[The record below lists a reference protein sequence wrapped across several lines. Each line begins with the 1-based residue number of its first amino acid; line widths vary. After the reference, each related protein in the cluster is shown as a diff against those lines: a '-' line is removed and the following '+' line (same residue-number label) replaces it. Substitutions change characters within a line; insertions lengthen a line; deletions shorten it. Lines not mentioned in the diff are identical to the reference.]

1 MAPLNVTVEHPSAHV
16 TVATESGMLSF
27 VGKSAMYSNNFDGDI
42 LSLTTTRDMGQ
53 DCPTFSMNIV
63 YRNDWFTKISS
74 NDLIITALHRPPEA
88 KHNVL
93 VGLVDDIRKSTDFST
108 GKPVRSFTITGR
120 GFNKALQ
127 NFTVGT
133 VSELTVTASI
143 QGFFSTMIDIFSGG
157 SPAVII
163 KGVLDNYIGM
173 GCNYSFAN
181 GKTFKD
187 YYQESIKSVS
197 NGNEFLADATAFTSF
212 QGGLWDFLKEL
223 KNAPFNEMFWE
234 IIDDRPTL
242 IFRPTPFNSSDWNKL
257 QNITI
262 KDTDIINES
271 IGRSDL
277 ETYVVYKV
285 KAETF
290 GGDTDILGYL
300 PYWYPPYYPKYGIN
314 RLEVYSKYLEYNGDD
329 NHTILDKMKDLFNWN
344 IKNNYMENGVITVKG
359 LNCYKIGTRITL
371 ESTGVEYYCEGVT
384 HSFNFGTGWTTTLS
398 LTRGLHPDDR
408 FTAPWGC
415 YKQMT
420 TSDVSKIY
428 GYTVTDADIDTISG
442 TNDAISGNATGGI
455 NASDPQWK
463 QFDSRWGSNVM
474 GTKTIKQVGCLMT
487 SVAILLK
494 MTGLTLS
501 SFNPSVLNSY
511 LKLNKGYSGNGL
523 VWTATDGYVSGWKYA
538 GSAVLSGTN
547 ATKMSKI
554 KSYIQKG
561 YYVTVAVKNRGHWVA
576 AVGYDDTDII
586 MSDPGSSNATKLFS
600 KYGSTAVE
608 CRFFSC
614 SVPFSYGKQAGDPVS
629 GKENESV
636 IYKYLTNTMRLNSAA
651 ACGVLANIEAESS
664 FNPNSYGDR
673 GTSYGICQWH
683 NSRFTNLRNWCE
695 DNGYGFNTI
704 IGQLN
709 FLHHELKNSYPSV
722 WDKLKT
728 VSNSAT
734 GAYEA
739 AYYWCYYYEIPSNRE
754 HKSISRGNTA
764 KTKYW
769 PNYS

>member
-1 MAPLNVTVEHPSAHV
+1 MASLSVTVEHPSAHI
-16 TVATESGMLSF
+16 TVATESEMLSF
-27 VGKSAMYSNNFDGDI
+27 VGKSAMYSNTFDGDV

-63 YRNDWFTKISS
+63 YRNDWFTKIGS
-74 NDLIITALHRPPEA
+74 NDLVIIALQRPPEA

-93 VGLVDDIRKSTDFST
+93 VGLVDDVRKTTDFST
-108 GKPVRSFTITGR
+108 GKPVRAFTLTGR

-143 QGFFSTMIDIFSGG
+143 QGFFSTMLEVFSGAA
-157 SPAVII
+157 PAVII

-187 YYQESIKSVS
+187 YYQESIKNVS

-234 IIDDRPTL
+234 IINDRPTI
-242 IFRPTPFNSSDWNKL
+242 IFRPTPFNKDNWNSL
-257 QNITI
+257 QCVTI
-262 KDTDIINES
+262 KDSDIINENL
-271 IGRSDL
+271 GRSDL

-300 PYWYPPYYPKYGIN
+300 PYWYPPYYTKYGIT

-329 NHTILDKMKDLFNWN
+329 LSTIQDKMKDIFNWN
-344 IKNNYMENGVITVKG
+344 IKNNYMENGTITVKG
-359 LNCYKIGTRITL
+359 LNCYKVGTRVKIA
-371 ESTGVEYYCEGVT
+371 STGMEYYCEGVT
-384 HSFNFGTGWTTTLS
+384 HNFNFGTGWTTTLS
-398 LTRGLHPDDR
+398 LTRGLEPSDR

-420 TSDVSKIY
+420 AADVSKIY
-428 GYTVTDADIDTISG
+428 GYTVTDADIDPITGTFGNTSTSG
-442 TNDAISGNATGGI
+442 GS

-463 QFDSRWGSNVM
+463 QYDSKWGSNVM
-474 GTKTIKQVGCLMT
+474 QTKTIKQVGCLMT
-487 SVAILLK
+487 SVSILLK
-494 MTGLTLS
+494 MTGLTDS
-501 SFNPSVLNSY
+501 NFNPAVMNSY
-511 LKLNKGYSGNGL
+511 LKSHGGYVNGNNF
-523 VWTATDGYVSGWKYA
+523 VWASTDGYVSGWKHV
-538 GSAVLSGTN
+538 GSATLSGTN
-547 ATKMSKI
+547 STKMSKI
-554 KSYIQKG
+554 KSLIQSG
-561 YYVTVAVKNRGHWVA
+561 YYVTVCVKNGGHWVA
-576 AVGYDDTDII
+576 VTGYDDNDIT
-586 MSDPGSSNATKLFS
+586 MSDPASNSTGLFG
-600 KYGSTAVE
+600 KYGSTV
-608 CRFFSC
+608 CSCHYFSC
-614 SVPFSYGKQAGDPVS
+614 SVPFSCAKQTGSTAS
-629 GKENESV
+629 ENSNEST
-636 IYKYLTNTMRLNSAA
+636 IYKFLTGTMGLNTAA

-664 FNPNSYGDR
+664 FNPTVYGDG

-683 NSRFTNLRNWCE
+683 NGRFTSLKNWCNN
-695 DNGYGFNTI
+695 NGYNYQTI
-704 IGQLN
+704 NGQLN
-709 FLHHELKNSYPSV
+709 YLQYELKNSYPSV
-722 WDKLKT
+722 WNKLRT

-739 AYYWCYYYEIPSNRE
+739 AYYWCYYYEVPANRE
-754 HKSISRGNTA
+754 SKSVSRGNTA
-764 KTKYW
+764 KKKYW

>member
-1 MAPLNVTVEHPSAHV
+1 MASLSVTVEHPSAHI
-16 TVATESGMLSF
+16 TVATESEMLSF
-27 VGKSAMYSNNFDGDI
+27 VGKSAMYSNTFDGDV

-63 YRNDWFTKISS
+63 YRNDWFTKIGS
-74 NDLIITALHRPPEA
+74 NDLVIIALQRPPEA

-93 VGLVDDIRKSTDFST
+93 VGLVDDVRKTTDFST
-108 GKPVRSFTITGR
+108 GKPVRAFTLTGR

-143 QGFFSTMIDIFSGG
+143 QGFFSTMLEVFSGAA
-157 SPAVII
+157 PAVII

-187 YYQESIKSVS
+187 YYQESIKNVS

-234 IIDDRPTL
+234 IINDRPTI
-242 IFRPTPFNSSDWNKL
+242 IFRPTPFNKDNWNSL
-257 QNITI
+257 QCVTI
-262 KDTDIINES
+262 KDSDIINENL
-271 IGRSDL
+271 GRSDL

-300 PYWYPPYYPKYGIN
+300 PYWYPPYYTKYGIT

-329 NHTILDKMKDLFNWN
+329 LSTIQDKMKDIFNWN
-344 IKNNYMENGVITVKG
+344 IKNNYMENGTITVKG
-359 LNCYKIGTRITL
+359 LNCYKVGTRVKIA
-371 ESTGVEYYCEGVT
+371 STGMEYYCEGVT
-384 HSFNFGTGWTTTLS
+384 HNFNFGTGWTTTLS
-398 LTRGLHPDDR
+398 LTRGLEPNDR

-420 TSDVSKIY
+420 AADVSKIY
-428 GYTVTDADIDTISG
+428 GYTVTDADIDPITGTFGNTSTSG
-442 TNDAISGNATGGI
+442 GS

-463 QFDSRWGSNVM
+463 QYDSKWGSNVM
-474 GTKTIKQVGCLMT
+474 QTKTIKQVGCLMT
-487 SVAILLK
+487 SVSILLK
-494 MTGLTLS
+494 MTGLTDS
-501 SFNPSVLNSY
+501 NFNPAVMNSY
-511 LKLNKGYSGNGL
+511 LKSHGGYVNGNNF
-523 VWTATDGYVSGWKYA
+523 VWASTDGYVSGWKHV
-538 GSAVLSGTN
+538 GSATLSGTN
-547 ATKMSKI
+547 STKMSKI
-554 KSYIQKG
+554 KSLIQSG
-561 YYVTVAVKNRGHWVA
+561 YYVTVCVKNGGHWVA
-576 AVGYDDTDII
+576 VTGYDDNDIT
-586 MSDPGSSNATKLFS
+586 MSDPASNSTGLFG
-600 KYGSTAVE
+600 KYGSTV
-608 CRFFSC
+608 CSCHYFSC
-614 SVPFSYGKQAGDPVS
+614 SVPFSCAKQTGSTAS
-629 GKENESV
+629 GNSNEST
-636 IYKYLTNTMRLNSAA
+636 IYKFLTGTMGLNTAA

-664 FNPNSYGDR
+664 FNPTVYGDG

-683 NSRFTNLRNWCE
+683 NGRFTSLKNWCNN
-695 DNGYGFNTI
+695 NGYNYQTI
-704 IGQLN
+704 NGQLN
-709 FLHHELKNSYPSV
+709 YLQYELKNSYPSV
-722 WDKLKT
+722 WNKLRT

-739 AYYWCYYYEIPSNRE
+739 AYYWCYYYEVPANRE
-754 HKSISRGNTA
+754 SKSVSRGNTA
-764 KTKYW
+764 KKKYW

>member
-1 MAPLNVTVEHPSAHV
+1 MASLSVTVEHPSAHI
-16 TVATESGMLSF
+16 TVATESEMLSF
-27 VGKSAMYSNNFDGDI
+27 VGKSAMYSNTFDGDV

-63 YRNDWFTKISS
+63 YRNDWFTKIGS
-74 NDLIITALHRPPEA
+74 NDLVIIALQRPPEA

-93 VGLVDDIRKSTDFST
+93 VGLVDDVRKTTDFST
-108 GKPVRSFTITGR
+108 GKPVRAFTLTGR

-143 QGFFSTMIDIFSGG
+143 QGFFSTMLEVFSGAA
-157 SPAVII
+157 PAVII

-187 YYQESIKSVS
+187 YYQESIKNVS

-234 IIDDRPTL
+234 IINDRPTI
-242 IFRPTPFNSSDWNKL
+242 IFRPTPFNKDNWNSL
-257 QNITI
+257 QCVTI
-262 KDTDIINES
+262 KDSDIINENL
-271 IGRSDL
+271 GRSDL

-300 PYWYPPYYPKYGIN
+300 PYWYPPYYTKYGIT

-329 NHTILDKMKDLFNWN
+329 LSTIQDKMKDIFNWN
-344 IKNNYMENGVITVKG
+344 IKNNYMENGTITVKG
-359 LNCYKIGTRITL
+359 LNCYKVGTRVKIA
-371 ESTGVEYYCEGVT
+371 STGMEYYCEGVT
-384 HSFNFGTGWTTTLS
+384 HNFNFGTGWTTTLS
-398 LTRGLHPDDR
+398 LTRGLEPSDR

-420 TSDVSKIY
+420 AADVSKIY
-428 GYTVTDADIDTISG
+428 GYTVTDADIDPITGTFGNTSTSG
-442 TNDAISGNATGGI
+442 GS

-463 QFDSRWGSNVM
+463 QYDSKWGSNVM
-474 GTKTIKQVGCLMT
+474 QTKTIKQVGCLMT
-487 SVAILLK
+487 SVSILLK
-494 MTGLTLS
+494 MTGLTDS
-501 SFNPSVLNSY
+501 NFNPAVMNSY
-511 LKLNKGYSGNGL
+511 LKSHGGYVNGNNF
-523 VWTATDGYVSGWKYA
+523 VWASTDGYVSGWKHV
-538 GSAVLSGTN
+538 GSATLSGTN
-547 ATKMSKI
+547 STKMSKI
-554 KSYIQKG
+554 KSLIQSG
-561 YYVTVAVKNRGHWVA
+561 YYVTVCVKNGGHWVA
-576 AVGYDDTDII
+576 ITGYDDNDIT
-586 MSDPGSSNATKLFS
+586 MSDPASNSTGLFG
-600 KYGSTAVE
+600 KYGSTV
-608 CRFFSC
+608 CSCHYFSC
-614 SVPFSYGKQAGDPVS
+614 SVPFSCAKQTGSTAS
-629 GKENESV
+629 GNSNEST
-636 IYKYLTNTMRLNSAA
+636 IYKFLTGTMGLNTAA

-664 FNPNSYGDR
+664 FNPTVYGDS

-683 NSRFTNLRNWCE
+683 NGRFTSLKNWCNN
-695 DNGYGFNTI
+695 NGYNYQTI
-704 IGQLN
+704 NGQLN
-709 FLHHELKNSYPSV
+709 YLQYELKNSYPSV
-722 WDKLKT
+722 WNKLRT

-739 AYYWCYYYEIPSNRE
+739 AYYWCYYYEVPANRE
-754 HKSISRGNTA
+754 SKSVSRGNTA
-764 KTKYW
+764 KKKYW

>member
-1 MAPLNVTVEHPSAHV
+1 MASLSVTVEHPSAHI
-16 TVATESGMLSF
+16 TVATESEMLSF
-27 VGKSAMYSNNFDGDI
+27 VGKSAMYSNTFDGDV

-63 YRNDWFTKISS
+63 YRNDWFTKIGS
-74 NDLIITALHRPPEA
+74 NDLVIIALQRPPEA

-93 VGLVDDIRKSTDFST
+93 VGLVDDVRKTTDFST
-108 GKPVRSFTITGR
+108 GKPVRAFTLTGR

-143 QGFFSTMIDIFSGG
+143 QGFFSTMLEVFSGAA
-157 SPAVII
+157 PAVII

-187 YYQESIKSVS
+187 YYQESIKNVS

-234 IIDDRPTL
+234 IINDRPTI
-242 IFRPTPFNSSDWNKL
+242 IFRPTPFNKDNWNSL
-257 QNITI
+257 QCVTI
-262 KDTDIINES
+262 KDSDIINENL
-271 IGRSDL
+271 GRSDL

-300 PYWYPPYYPKYGIN
+300 PYWYPPYYTKYGIT

-329 NHTILDKMKDLFNWN
+329 LSTIQDKMKDIFNWN
-344 IKNNYMENGVITVKG
+344 IKNNYMENGTITVKG
-359 LNCYKIGTRITL
+359 LNCYKVGTRVKIA
-371 ESTGVEYYCEGVT
+371 STGMEYYCEGVT
-384 HSFNFGTGWTTTLS
+384 HNFNFGTGWTTTLS
-398 LTRGLHPDDR
+398 LTRGLEPSDR

-420 TSDVSKIY
+420 AADVSKIY
-428 GYTVTDADIDTISG
+428 GYTVTDADIDPITGTFGNTSTSG
-442 TNDAISGNATGGI
+442 GS

-463 QFDSRWGSNVM
+463 QYDSKWGSNVM
-474 GTKTIKQVGCLMT
+474 QTKTIKQVGCLMT
-487 SVAILLK
+487 SVSILLK
-494 MTGLTLS
+494 MTGLTDS
-501 SFNPSVLNSY
+501 NFNPAVMNSY
-511 LKLNKGYSGNGL
+511 LKSHGGYVNGNNF
-523 VWTATDGYVSGWKYA
+523 VWASTDGYVSGWKHV
-538 GSAVLSGTN
+538 GSATLSGTN
-547 ATKMSKI
+547 STKMSKI
-554 KSYIQKG
+554 KSLIQSG
-561 YYVTVAVKNRGHWVA
+561 YYVTVCVKNGGHWVA
-576 AVGYDDTDII
+576 VTGYDDNDIT
-586 MSDPGSSNATKLFS
+586 MSDPASNSTGLFG
-600 KYGSTAVE
+600 KYGSTV
-608 CRFFSC
+608 CSCHYFSC
-614 SVPFSYGKQAGDPVS
+614 SVPFSCAKQTGSTAS
-629 GKENESV
+629 GNSNEST
-636 IYKYLTNTMRLNSAA
+636 IYKFLTGTMGLNTAA

-664 FNPNSYGDR
+664 FNPTVYGDG

-683 NSRFTNLRNWCE
+683 NGRFTSLKNWCNN
-695 DNGYGFNTI
+695 NGYNYQTI
-704 IGQLN
+704 NGQLN
-709 FLHHELKNSYPSV
+709 YLQYELKNSYPSV
-722 WDKLKT
+722 WNKLRT

-739 AYYWCYYYEIPSNRE
+739 AYYWCYYYEVPANRE
-754 HKSISRGNTA
+754 SKSVSRGNTA
-764 KTKYW
+764 KKKYW

>member
-1 MAPLNVTVEHPSAHV
+1 MASLSVTVEHPSAHI
-16 TVATESGMLSF
+16 TVATESEMLSF
-27 VGKSAMYSNNFDGDI
+27 VGKSAMYSNTFDGDV

-63 YRNDWFTKISS
+63 YRNDWFTKIGS
-74 NDLIITALHRPPEA
+74 NDLVIIALQRPPEA

-93 VGLVDDIRKSTDFST
+93 VGLVDDVRKTTDFST
-108 GKPVRSFTITGR
+108 GKPVRAFTLTGR

-143 QGFFSTMIDIFSGG
+143 QGFFSTMLEVFSGAA
-157 SPAVII
+157 PAVII

-187 YYQESIKSVS
+187 YYQESIKNVS

-234 IIDDRPTL
+234 IINDRPTI
-242 IFRPTPFNSSDWNKL
+242 IFRPTPFNKDNWNSL
-257 QNITI
+257 QCVTI
-262 KDTDIINES
+262 NDSDIINENL
-271 IGRSDL
+271 GRSDL

-300 PYWYPPYYPKYGIN
+300 PYWYPPYYTKYGIT

-329 NHTILDKMKDLFNWN
+329 LSTIQDKMKDIFNWN
-344 IKNNYMENGVITVKG
+344 IKNNYMENGTITVKG
-359 LNCYKIGTRITL
+359 LNCYKVGTRVKIA
-371 ESTGVEYYCEGVT
+371 STGMEYYCEGVT
-384 HSFNFGTGWTTTLS
+384 HNFNFGTGWTTTLS
-398 LTRGLHPDDR
+398 LTRGLEPNDR

-420 TSDVSKIY
+420 AADVSKIY
-428 GYTVTDADIDTISG
+428 GYTVTDADIDPITGTFGNTSTSG
-442 TNDAISGNATGGI
+442 GS

-463 QFDSRWGSNVM
+463 QYDSKWGSNVM
-474 GTKTIKQVGCLMT
+474 QTKTIKQVGCLMT
-487 SVAILLK
+487 SVSILLK
-494 MTGLTLS
+494 MTGLTDS
-501 SFNPSVLNSY
+501 NFNPAVMNSY
-511 LKLNKGYSGNGL
+511 LKSHGGYVNGNNF
-523 VWTATDGYVSGWKYA
+523 VWASTDGYVSGWKHV
-538 GSAVLSGTN
+538 GSATLSGTN
-547 ATKMSKI
+547 STKMSKI
-554 KSYIQKG
+554 KSLIQSG
-561 YYVTVAVKNRGHWVA
+561 YYVTVCVKNGGHWVA
-576 AVGYDDTDII
+576 VTGYDDNDIT
-586 MSDPGSSNATKLFS
+586 MSDPASNSTGLFG
-600 KYGSTAVE
+600 KYGSTV
-608 CRFFSC
+608 CSCHYFSC
-614 SVPFSYGKQAGDPVS
+614 SVPFSCAKQTGSTAS
-629 GKENESV
+629 GNSNEST
-636 IYKYLTNTMRLNSAA
+636 IYKFLTGTMGLNTAA

-664 FNPNSYGDR
+664 FNPTVYGDG

-683 NSRFTNLRNWCE
+683 NGRFTSLKNWCNN
-695 DNGYGFNTI
+695 NGYNYQTI
-704 IGQLN
+704 NGQLN
-709 FLHHELKNSYPSV
+709 YLQYELKNSYPSV
-722 WDKLKT
+722 WNKLRT

-739 AYYWCYYYEIPSNRE
+739 AYYWCYYYEVPANRE
-754 HKSISRGNTA
+754 SKSVSRGNTA
-764 KTKYW
+764 KKKYW

>member
-1 MAPLNVTVEHPSAHV
+1 MASLSVTVEHPSAHI
-16 TVATESGMLSF
+16 TVATESEMLSF
-27 VGKSAMYSNNFDGDI
+27 VGKSAMYSNTFDGDV

-63 YRNDWFTKISS
+63 YRNDWFTKIGS
-74 NDLIITALHRPPEA
+74 NDLVIIALQRPPEA

-93 VGLVDDIRKSTDFST
+93 VGLVDDVRKTTDFST
-108 GKPVRSFTITGR
+108 GKPVRAFTLTGR

-143 QGFFSTMIDIFSGG
+143 QGFFSTMLEVFSGAA
-157 SPAVII
+157 PAVII

-187 YYQESIKSVS
+187 YYQESIKNVS

-234 IIDDRPTL
+234 IINDRPTI
-242 IFRPTPFNSSDWNKL
+242 IFRPTPFNKDNWNSL
-257 QNITI
+257 QCVTI
-262 KDTDIINES
+262 KDSDIINENL
-271 IGRSDL
+271 GRSDL

-300 PYWYPPYYPKYGIN
+300 PYWYPPYYTKYGIT

-329 NHTILDKMKDLFNWN
+329 LSTIQDKMKDIFNWN
-344 IKNNYMENGVITVKG
+344 IKNNYMENGTITVKG
-359 LNCYKIGTRITL
+359 LNCYKVGTRVKIA
-371 ESTGVEYYCEGVT
+371 STGMEYYCEGVT
-384 HSFNFGTGWTTTLS
+384 HNFNFGTGWTTTLS
-398 LTRGLHPDDR
+398 LTRGLEPSDR

-420 TSDVSKIY
+420 AADVSKIY
-428 GYTVTDADIDTISG
+428 GYTVTDADIDPITGTFGNTSTSG
-442 TNDAISGNATGGI
+442 GS

-463 QFDSRWGSNVM
+463 QYDSKWGSNVM
-474 GTKTIKQVGCLMT
+474 QTKTIKQVGYLMT
-487 SVAILLK
+487 SVSILLK
-494 MTGLTLS
+494 MTGLTDS
-501 SFNPSVLNSY
+501 NFNPAVMNSY
-511 LKLNKGYSGNGL
+511 LKSHGGYVNGNNF
-523 VWTATDGYVSGWKYA
+523 VWASTDGYVSGWKHV
-538 GSAVLSGTN
+538 GSATLSGTN
-547 ATKMSKI
+547 STKMSKI
-554 KSYIQKG
+554 KSLIQSG
-561 YYVTVAVKNRGHWVA
+561 YYVTVCVKNGGHWVA
-576 AVGYDDTDII
+576 VTGYDDNDIT
-586 MSDPGSSNATKLFS
+586 MSDPASNSTGLFG
-600 KYGSTAVE
+600 KYGSTV
-608 CRFFSC
+608 CSCHYFSC
-614 SVPFSYGKQAGDPVS
+614 SVPFSCAKQTGSTAS
-629 GKENESV
+629 GNSNEST
-636 IYKYLTNTMRLNSAA
+636 IYKFLTGTMGLNTAA

-664 FNPNSYGDR
+664 FNPTVYGDG

-683 NSRFTNLRNWCE
+683 NGRFTSLKNWCNN
-695 DNGYGFNTI
+695 NGYNYQTI
-704 IGQLN
+704 NGQLN
-709 FLHHELKNSYPSV
+709 YLQYELKNSYPSV
-722 WDKLKT
+722 WNKLRT

-739 AYYWCYYYEIPSNRE
+739 AYYWCYYYEVPANRE
-754 HKSISRGNTA
+754 SKSVSRGNTA
-764 KTKYW
+764 KKKYW

>member
-1 MAPLNVTVEHPSAHV
+1 MASLSVTVEHPSAHI
-16 TVATESGMLSF
+16 TVATESEMLSF
-27 VGKSAMYSNNFDGDI
+27 VGKSAMYSNTFDGDV

-63 YRNDWFTKISS
+63 YRNDWFTKIGS
-74 NDLIITALHRPPEA
+74 NDLVIIALQRPPEA

-93 VGLVDDIRKSTDFST
+93 VGLVDDVRKTTDFST
-108 GKPVRSFTITGR
+108 GKPVRAFTLTGR

-143 QGFFSTMIDIFSGG
+143 QGFFSTMLEVFSGAA
-157 SPAVII
+157 PAVII

-187 YYQESIKSVS
+187 YYQESIKNVS

-234 IIDDRPTL
+234 IINDRPTI
-242 IFRPTPFNSSDWNKL
+242 IFRPTPFNKDNWNSL
-257 QNITI
+257 QCVTI
-262 KDTDIINES
+262 KDSDIINENL
-271 IGRSDL
+271 GRSDL

-300 PYWYPPYYPKYGIN
+300 PYWYPPYYTKYGIT

-329 NHTILDKMKDLFNWN
+329 LSTIQDKMKDIFNWN
-344 IKNNYMENGVITVKG
+344 IKNNYMENGTITVKG
-359 LNCYKIGTRITL
+359 LNCYKVGTRVKIA
-371 ESTGVEYYCEGVT
+371 STGMEYYCEGVT
-384 HSFNFGTGWTTTLS
+384 HNFNFGTGWTTTLS
-398 LTRGLHPDDR
+398 LTRGLEPSDR

-420 TSDVSKIY
+420 AADVSKIY
-428 GYTVTDADIDTISG
+428 GYTVTDADIDPITGTFGNTSTSG
-442 TNDAISGNATGGI
+442 GS

-463 QFDSRWGSNVM
+463 QYDSKWGSNVM
-474 GTKTIKQVGCLMT
+474 QTKTIKQVGCLMT
-487 SVAILLK
+487 SVSILLK
-494 MTGLTLS
+494 MTGLTDS
-501 SFNPSVLNSY
+501 NFNPAVMNSY
-511 LKLNKGYSGNGL
+511 LKSHGGYVNGNNF
-523 VWTATDGYVSGWKYA
+523 VWASTDGYVSGWKHV
-538 GSAVLSGTN
+538 GSATLSGTN
-547 ATKMSKI
+547 STKMSKI
-554 KSYIQKG
+554 KSLIQSG
-561 YYVTVAVKNRGHWVA
+561 YYVTVCVKNGGHWVA
-576 AVGYDDTDII
+576 VTGYDDNDIT
-586 MSDPGSSNATKLFS
+586 MSDPASNSTGLFG
-600 KYGSTAVE
+600 KYGSTV
-608 CRFFSC
+608 CSCHYFSC
-614 SVPFSYGKQAGDPVS
+614 SVPFSCAKQTGSTAS
-629 GKENESV
+629 GNSNEST
-636 IYKYLTNTMRLNSAA
+636 IYKFLTGTMGLNTAA

-664 FNPNSYGDR
+664 FNPTVYGDS

-683 NSRFTNLRNWCE
+683 NGRFTSLKNWCNN
-695 DNGYGFNTI
+695 NGYNYQTI
-704 IGQLN
+704 NGQLN
-709 FLHHELKNSYPSV
+709 YLQYELKNSYPSV
-722 WDKLKT
+722 WNKLRT

-739 AYYWCYYYEIPSNRE
+739 AYYWCYYYEVPANRE
-754 HKSISRGNTA
+754 SKSVSRGNTA
-764 KTKYW
+764 KKKYW

>member
-1 MAPLNVTVEHPSAHV
+1 MASLSVTVEHPSAHI
-16 TVATESGMLSF
+16 TVATESEMLSF
-27 VGKSAMYSNNFDGDI
+27 VGKSAMYSNTFDGDV

-63 YRNDWFTKISS
+63 YRNDWFTKIGS
-74 NDLIITALHRPPEA
+74 NDLVIIALQRPPEA

-93 VGLVDDIRKSTDFST
+93 VGLVDDVRKTTDFST
-108 GKPVRSFTITGR
+108 GKPVRAFTLTGR

-143 QGFFSTMIDIFSGG
+143 QGFFSTMLEVFSGAA
-157 SPAVII
+157 PAVII

-187 YYQESIKSVS
+187 YYQESIKNVS

-234 IIDDRPTL
+234 IINDRPTI
-242 IFRPTPFNSSDWNKL
+242 IFRPTPFNKDNWNSL
-257 QNITI
+257 QCVTI
-262 KDTDIINES
+262 KDSDIINENL
-271 IGRSDL
+271 GRSDL

-300 PYWYPPYYPKYGIN
+300 PYWYPPYYTKYGIT

-329 NHTILDKMKDLFNWN
+329 LSTIQDKMKDIFNWN
-344 IKNNYMENGVITVKG
+344 IKNNHMENGTITVKG
-359 LNCYKIGTRITL
+359 LNCYKVGTRVKIA
-371 ESTGVEYYCEGVT
+371 STGMEYYCEGVT
-384 HSFNFGTGWTTTLS
+384 HNFNFGTGWTTTLS
-398 LTRGLHPDDR
+398 LTRGLEPSDR

-420 TSDVSKIY
+420 AADVSKIY
-428 GYTVTDADIDTISG
+428 GYTVTDADIDPITGTFGNTSTSG
-442 TNDAISGNATGGI
+442 GS

-463 QFDSRWGSNVM
+463 QYDSKWGSNVM
-474 GTKTIKQVGCLMT
+474 QTKTIKQVGCLMT
-487 SVAILLK
+487 SVSILLK
-494 MTGLTLS
+494 MTGLTDS
-501 SFNPSVLNSY
+501 NFNPAVMNSY
-511 LKLNKGYSGNGL
+511 LKSHGGYVNGNNF
-523 VWTATDGYVSGWKYA
+523 VWASTDGYVSGWKHV
-538 GSAVLSGTN
+538 GSATLSGTN
-547 ATKMSKI
+547 STKMSKI
-554 KSYIQKG
+554 KSLIQSG
-561 YYVTVAVKNRGHWVA
+561 YYVTVCVKNGGHWVA
-576 AVGYDDTDII
+576 VTGYDDNDIT
-586 MSDPGSSNATKLFS
+586 MSDPASNSTGLFG
-600 KYGSTAVE
+600 KYGSTV
-608 CRFFSC
+608 CSCHYFSC
-614 SVPFSYGKQAGDPVS
+614 SVPFSCAKQTGSTAS
-629 GKENESV
+629 GNSNEST
-636 IYKYLTNTMRLNSAA
+636 IYKFLTGTMGLNTAA

-664 FNPNSYGDR
+664 FNPTVYGDS

-683 NSRFTNLRNWCE
+683 NGRFTSLKNWCNN
-695 DNGYGFNTI
+695 NGYNYQTI
-704 IGQLN
+704 NGQLN
-709 FLHHELKNSYPSV
+709 YLQYELKNSYPSV
-722 WDKLKT
+722 WNKLRT

-739 AYYWCYYYEIPSNRE
+739 AYYWCYYYEVPANRE
-754 HKSISRGNTA
+754 SKSVSRGNTA
-764 KTKYW
+764 KKKYW